1 MTRQQNAVTGIQDTK
16 SRRTWQVRAEQIRSV
31 YSHAPTTMFFSLV
44 TGVALVSVMW
54 EQVNHT
60 VLVGWLLALCAYQ
73 ALRMYGY
80 RVYMSKAPVDV
91 EHVRWDRR
99 YILGTIA
106 AGLIWGSAGVLMYVP
121 GSLAHQAMLTL
132 VLVGCATVA
141 MTWLSYFALAFYT
154 LIPLMLGPVI
164 VRMLLDPGPAHIYL
178 AIPGI
183 IVLLVVLFFGR
194 KVNCI
199 IAESLHKHFENLD
212 LIEELR
218 AQKAIAER
226 AQQAAETANRSKTQF
241 FAAAS
246 HDLRQPLHAMG
257 LFAGALHQN
266 IKDPQVLHVVDSINA
281 SVAALEGLF
290 NELLDISKI
299 DSGVIKPEPVHFA
312 ASGMLAKLQRE
323 FEVEAREKGLKFK
336 TVPSSR
342 YAYSDDVLVER
353 ILRNLIS
360 NALRYTTRGGVVVG
374 CRWRP
379 DRVRFEVWD
388 SGPGIPVDEQ
398 EKIFEEFYQLHNP
411 GRTSKKGLG
420 LGLSIVQRLCNLLDC
435 RVTLKSRTG
444 RGTMF
449 GFDVPLGMAPIA
461 VPIQAEATPPA
472 TTDLS
477 GRLIVVIDD
486 EEAIVAGMRAL
497 LESWGAEVIGSLSGN
512 DILPQV
518 EACGRIPDLI
528 IADYRLGGNIV
539 GTEMIERLR
548 EELDPEIPAL
558 VVTGST
564 APERITEA
572 DSRRYDL
579 LLKPVQPERL
589 RALIDA
595 NLRMPIAAP

>member
-1 MTRQQNAVTGIQDTK
+1 MRLQENAVTEDHDAQ
-16 SRRTWQVRAEQIRSV
+16 SRRAAQVRAEQIRAV
-31 YSHAPTTMFFSLV
+31 YSHSPTTTIASLITGGALV
-44 TGVALVSVMW
+44 TVMW
-54 EQVNHT
+54 EQVNHS
-60 VLVGWLLALCAYQ
+60 VLIGWLLALTAYQ
-73 ALRMYGY
+73 ALRVYQY
-80 RVYMSKAPVDV
+80 RIYMRSTAAAL

-99 YILGTIA
+99 YIMATA
-106 AGLIWGSAGVLMYVP
+106 TAGVIWGSAGVLMYVP

-141 MTWLSYFALAFYT
+141 MTWISYFAPAFYT
-154 LIPLMLGPVI
+154 LIPLMLAPVI
-164 VRMLLDPGPAHIYL
+164 VRMLLDPGPAHVYL
-178 AIPGI
+178 AIPAI

-194 KVNCI
+194 KMNCI

-218 AQKAIAER
+218 AQKAIAEQAR
-226 AQQAAETANRSKTQF
+226 QQAETANRSKTQF

-257 LFAGALHQN
+257 LFAGALHER
-266 IKDPQVLHVVDSINA
+266 IKDAEVLHVVDSINA

-299 DSGVIKPEPVHFA
+299 DSGVIRPEPVHFPV
-312 ASGMLAKLQRE
+312 SGMLARLQDE
-323 FEVEAREKGLKFK
+323 FEVEAREKGLKFR
-336 TVPSSR
+336 TVSSGR
-342 YAYSDDVLVER
+342 YAHSDAVLVER

-374 CRWRP
+374 CRWRS
-379 DRVRFEVWD
+379 DRIRFEVWD

-435 RVTLKSRTG
+435 RVSLKSKPG
-444 RGTMF
+444 RGTTF
-449 GFDVPLGMAPIA
+449 GFDVPLGTAPIEKSRRSDVA
-461 VPIQAEATPPA
+461 LPA
-472 TTDLS
+472 ATDLA

-486 EEAIVAGMRAL
+486 EEPIVAGMRVL
-497 LESWGAEVIGSLSGN
+497 LESWGAEVIGSLSGS
-512 DILPQV
+512 DVVSEV
-518 EACGRIPDLI
+518 EKCGRMPDLI

-539 GTEMIERLR
+539 GTEVIEQLR
-548 EELDPEIPAL
+548 RALDPEIPAL

-564 APERITEA
+564 APDRITEA
-572 DSRRYDL
+572 DSKRYDL

-589 RALIDA
+589 RAMIDA
-595 NLRMPIAAP
+595 NLRVPSA